1 MGGLHLSG
9 GPVAVPMSGHV
20 PGAGRVTVLS
30 KRQGSAAFSRSIL
43 CWAAAS
49 RNRMSVDG
57 REPNRRLWPQGR
69 ARPIG
74 WRPAASGP
82 ACPSSVRGY
91 HPAAGLA
98 TDYTQVRA
106 LVRRRRAC
114 KLFPAHLACERII
127 LPGPT
132 VYACCGSTKLA
143 KLGENVTETPE
154 VVPRQRKVVQHVR
167 EKFTCRDC
175 EKIN

>member
-1 MGGLHLSG
+1 VILST
-9 GPVAVPMSGHV
+9 VR
-20 PGAGRVTVLS
+20 GALQSRV
-30 KRQGSAAFSRSIL
+30 KIG
-43 CWAAAS
+43 
-49 RNRMSVDG
+49 
-57 REPNRRLWPQGR
+57 RRL
-69 ARPIG
+69 
-74 WRPAASGP
+74 
-82 ACPSSVRGY
+82 
-91 HPAAGLA
+91 
-98 TDYTQVRA
+98 T
-106 LVRRRRAC
+106 RRAC